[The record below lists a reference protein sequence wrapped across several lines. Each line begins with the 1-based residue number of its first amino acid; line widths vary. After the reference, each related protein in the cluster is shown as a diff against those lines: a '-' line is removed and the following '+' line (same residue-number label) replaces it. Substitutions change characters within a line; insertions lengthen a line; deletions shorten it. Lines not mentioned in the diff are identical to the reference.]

1 VDVSVVSSKVK
12 DIILCATIDLHNN
25 YFLSKCGAC
34 KLQREKCIFILS
46 KPKMLFEIPR
56 LVHWT
61 MINLIMLFEYRKCV
75 VLQFQGV
82 ASFLVA
88 SWWNIF
94 INKDPNWIL

>member
-12 DIILCATIDLHNN
+12 DIILYATIDLHNN

-56 LVHWT
+56 LVHWA
-61 MINLIMLFEYRKCV
+61 MINLITLFGYRKCGFAV
-75 VLQFQGV
+75 PGSCKFSSGK
-82 ASFLVA
+82 LVEY
-88 SWWNIF
+88 F
-94 INKDPNWIL
+94 H